1 MAIYDIVKN
10 YDWTSA
16 PRGSYYRSSAPKI
29 WLKSHKLISNQI
41 MSAINGYIA
50 IGANY
55 NKSAEEFY
63 DQLYGESTEREDDFL
78 FPYFSDGI
86 RSFGNNFGDTFQS
99 ALGGS
104 GGTFS
109 DMYEGSKQLVGG
121 SADLLNVGKGAWA
134 AAAGNISSGMG
145 NLATGNWGG
154 LISDMKSARSD
165 YNAGSSPGSYIETPM
180 FYQYEKSD
188 SAVDVSIILANTLNE
203 DAYLDNMDL
212 VNKLTIINR
221 PLRKTSISVEPPRIY
236 TLRIHGLRYIKWAY
250 CNNFSVSMLGM
261 KREIDGVIVPEAYQI
276 DMSFQSLTMEHAG
289 FMDRIIS

>member
-1 MAIYDIVKN
+1 MAIYDVVKN

-16 PRGSYYRSSAPKI
+16 PRGSYYRSNAPKI

-50 IGANY
+50 IGVNV

-78 FPYFSDGI
+78 FPYFSDGV
-86 RSFGNNFGDTFQS
+86 RGFGNTFGDTFQS

-104 GGTFS
+104 GGTLADVNQGFT
-109 DMYEGSKQLVGG
+109 KFVGG
-121 SADLLNVGKGAWA
+121 GADAYNVGKASFN
-134 AAAGNISSGMG
+134 AAGSAGKALGSMD
-145 NLATGNWGG
+145 WGDAKMHM
-154 LISDMKSARSD
+154 SQARSE
-165 YNAGSSPGSYIETPM
+165 YNAGGSPGSYIETPM
-180 FYQYEKSD
+180 FYQYEKND
-188 SAVDVSIILANTLNE
+188 STVDVSMILVNTLNE

-236 TLRIHGLRYIKWAY
+236 TLRVQGLRYIKWAY
-250 CNNFSVSMLGM
+250 CSNFNVSMLGM